1 MILNLKHHPFGVEAF
16 FEKSTVLTFAVEKN
30 QLLKYIPST
39 LYLDT
44 FQDKWA
50 FIAIAMVQT
59 KNLRPKGFPKCLGN
73 DFYLIGYRIF
83 VRYMTKEGKSLRGLY
98 ILKSETDSLK
108 MKFLGDLMT
117 QYNYSKIDILDE
129 KNSEKRTIQS
139 IKSGINL
146 EINLTKKEVSLPID
160 SPFSSWKE
168 ARQFAGP
175 LPNTF
180 FYNERSKEMLIIEGI
195 RKNWTPQPIHIEQY
209 KFDFLDSLGLE
220 NLVLANAFEIEN
232 VEYSWK
238 KGRIEKVNL

>member
-1 MILNLKHHPFGVEAF
+1 MRLDFKSHPFGVEAF

-30 QLLKYIPST
+30 QLLKYIPPT
-39 LYLDT
+39 LCLDT

-59 KNLRPKGFPKCLGN
+59 KNLRPKGFPKFLGS

-83 VRYMTKEGKSLRGLY
+83 VRYITKEGKSLRGLY

-117 QYNYSKIDILDE
+117 QYKYSKIDILDE
-129 KNSEKRTIQS
+129 ANSEKRTIKS
-139 IKSGINL
+139 IKAGINL
-146 EINLTKKEVSLPID
+146 ELNLAKKDVSLPIE

-180 FYNERSKEMLIIEGI
+180 FYIDHSNEMLIIEGI
-195 RKNWTPQPIHIEQY
+195 RKNWTPNPIHIEHY
-209 KFDFLDSLGLE
+209 KFEFLDSLGIE
-220 NLVLANAFEIEN
+220 NYVLANSFEIEN
-232 VEYSWK
+232 VEYNWK
-238 KGRIEKVNL
+238 KGRIEKVN